1 MKLSYYAV
9 LLALFSAPVLA
20 AAADETLQGE
30 SSATYPVIPVKPFED
45 DRPAPHAARRGLLPP
60 GVMLGHGG
68 KWMVGYEYMY
78 ERMNG
83 NLDGSDKISESRIL
97 ESFFASPT
105 DMSMQMHMGMLM
117 YVPCE
122 RLSLMAMVPY
132 LVKSMDHLTQDGE
145 RFKERTTGLGDVE
158 LRAHYTLYEGA
169 ERRHQV
175 YFNGGLALPTG
186 SINQRLNGAR
196 LEYPMQLGAGTV
208 SVMPG
213 LSYLGQADAWG
224 WGVDVMPTLRIDDN
238 RYDYRLGNQ
247 YRINAWA
254 MRRLTD
260 ALNLSARADG
270 RRVDNIS
277 GADDALDR
285 EDEPTK
291 DPNLQ
296 AGRRLDLL
304 LGLNFQPS
312 GSASVESQR
321 FYLEAGVP
329 VYQSLDGPQLKT
341 TFIGRVNWQW
351 HFN

>member
-1 MKLSYYAV
+1 MKFLPTP
-9 LLALFSAPVLA
+9 LLFAVLA
-20 AAADETLQGE
+20 AQPMHLLAQDIEP
-30 SSATYPVIPVKPFED
+30 YPVIPV
-45 DRPAPHAARRGLLPP
+45 RPLDAGRETLPAGHHPGRLAPP
-60 GVMLGHGG
+60 GVMLGHSG
-68 KWMVGYEYMY
+68 KWMVGYEYQY
-78 ERMNG
+78 ERMDG
-83 NLDGSDKISESRIL
+83 NLDGSSKISESRIL
-97 ESFFASPT
+97 ETFFASPT
-105 DMSMQMHMGMLM
+105 DMSMQMHMVMLM
-117 YVPCE
+117 YLPSE

-132 LVKSMDHLTQDGE
+132 LVKSMDHLTVDGE
-145 RFKERTTGLGDVE
+145 RFSERSTGLGDVE
-158 LRAHYTLYEGA
+158 LRAHYTLYDDA
-169 ERRHQV
+169 SHRL
-175 YFNGGLALPTG
+175 YFNGGVALPTG
-186 SINQRLNGAR
+186 SINERLDGAR

-208 SVMPG
+208 SAIPG
-213 LSYLGQADAWG
+213 LSYLGQAGEWG
-224 WGVDVMPTLRIDDN
+224 WGVDAMPTLRFDDN

-260 ALNLSARADG
+260 SLNLSARADA

-296 AGRRLDLL
+296 AGRRIDLL

-312 GSASVESQR
+312 GSPSAENQR

-329 VYQSLDGPQLKT
+329 AYQSLDGPQLKT
-341 TFIGRVNWQW
+341 TFIGKLNWQW

>member
-1 MKLSYYAV
+1 
-9 LLALFSAPVLA
+9 
-20 AAADETLQGE
+20 
-30 SSATYPVIPVKPFED
+30 
-45 DRPAPHAARRGLLPP
+45 PP
-60 GVMLGHGG
+60 GVMLGHSG
-68 KWMVGYEYMY
+68 KWMVGYEYLY

-83 NLDGSDKISESRIL
+83 NLDGSSNISESRIL

-105 DMSMQMHMGMLM
+105 DMSMQMHMGTLT
-117 YVPCE
+117 YVPSE

-132 LVKSMDHLTQDGE
+132 VVKSMDHVTVDGE
-145 RFKERTTGLGDVE
+145 RFNERTTGFGDVE
-158 LRAHYTLYEGA
+158 LRAHYTLYERPGSM
-169 ERRHQV
+169 HHL
-175 YFNGGLALPTG
+175 YFNGGVALPTG
-186 SINQRLNGAR
+186 SINERLNGMR

-213 LSYLGQADAWG
+213 LSYLGQSGDWG
-224 WGVDVMPTLRIDDN
+224 WGVDALPTLRFDEN

-247 YRINAWA
+247 YRVNAWA
-254 MRRLTD
+254 MRRLTES
-260 ALNLSARADG
+260 LNLSARADA

-312 GSASVESQR
+312 GSGATENQR

-329 VYQSLDGPQLKT
+329 AYQSLDGPQLKT
-341 TFIGRVNWQW
+341 EFLGRVNWQW